1 MSLTSVLNIGRSA
14 LGASQVGIQIAGNN
28 MANAATPG
36 YSRQVGTFSPMR
48 GDSSLQG
55 ISIGLGVQVRD
66 VRRQVDNALTGRL
79 WASAADQSAAQTQ
92 YGLMS
97 QIESVLGELGDN
109 DLSSEMSSFFRA
121 WSETANGN
129 GSSAVVVNQGAKLA
143 SFVRSLR
150 SDLTQQ
156 RTLLDQQ
163 LAEGVRSANELL
175 TQVAELNRAIYDAE
189 GTGATA
195 NTLRDQRDQ
204 ALTDLSSLLEVSV
217 VDRGQQGIDVLVGS
231 TPVVMGSR
239 SRGLEV
245 RRESDNGET
254 VTRVLVSESQ
264 TQLDITTG
272 QIGAVVSG
280 RTGALDETVA
290 ALDEIA
296 AQLIFQVNKLHSTG
310 RNLSGFSAL
319 SGSLTVRTADRTLAM
334 NDPENE
340 TFSGLPYSAVSG
352 GFVVNV
358 RNTATGA
365 AESVRVNVDLDGL
378 TNAGLPGT
386 GDDTTAE
393 GIRAAIDAVSGL
405 SASFDAEG
413 KLVIEADEGL
423 EFSLADDTSGALA
436 VLGVNAYFTGTNG
449 TDIEVRGDLERNPS
463 LLARGRDTASGF
475 VENGTALA
483 INGLQTQK
491 ISTLSDRSITEAWRD
506 ASQLVGNRTAT
517 AKSRAEASAV
527 VTESLSAQRA
537 AVSGVSLDEE
547 AVNLINY
554 QRQYQGAARLI
565 SIADELTQTL
575 LNLV

>member
-48 GDSSLQG
+48 GDSSVQG

-365 AESVRVNVDLDGL
+365 AESVRVNVDLNGL

-423 EFSLADDTSGALA
+423 EFSFADDTSGALA

>member
-365 AESVRVNVDLDGL
+365 AAFCL
-378 TNAGLPGT
+378 TM
-386 GDDTTAE
+386 
-393 GIRAAIDAVSGL
+393 
-405 SASFDAEG
+405 
-413 KLVIEADEGL
+413 K
-423 EFSLADDTSGALA
+423 
-436 VLGVNAYFTGTNG
+436 
-449 TDIEVRGDLERNPS
+449 
-463 LLARGRDTASGF
+463 
-475 VENGTALA
+475 
-483 INGLQTQK
+483 
-491 ISTLSDRSITEAWRD
+491 SITSLMRFE
-506 ASQLVGNRTAT
+506 RTPW
-517 AKSRAEASAV
+517 
-527 VTESLSAQRA
+527 
-537 AVSGVSLDEE
+537 
-547 AVNLINY
+547 
-554 QRQYQGAARLI
+554 
-565 SIADELTQTL
+565 
-575 LNLV
+575 

>member
-565 SIADELTQTL
+565 SLADELTQTL

>member
-1 MSLTSVLNIGRSA
+1 
-14 LGASQVGIQIAGNN
+14 
-28 MANAATPG
+28 
-36 YSRQVGTFSPMR
+36 
-48 GDSSLQG
+48 
-55 ISIGLGVQVRD
+55 
-66 VRRQVDNALTGRL
+66 
-79 WASAADQSAAQTQ
+79 
-92 YGLMS
+92 
-97 QIESVLGELGDN
+97 
-109 DLSSEMSSFFRA
+109 
-121 WSETANGN
+121 
-129 GSSAVVVNQGAKLA
+129 
-143 SFVRSLR
+143 
-150 SDLTQQ
+150 
-156 RTLLDQQ
+156 
-163 LAEGVRSANELL
+163 
-175 TQVAELNRAIYDAE
+175 
-189 GTGATA
+189 
-195 NTLRDQRDQ
+195 
-204 ALTDLSSLLEVSV
+204 
-217 VDRGQQGIDVLVGS
+217 
-231 TPVVMGSR
+231 
-239 SRGLEV
+239 
-245 RRESDNGET
+245 
-254 VTRVLVSESQ
+254 
-264 TQLDITTG
+264 
-272 QIGAVVSG
+272 
-280 RTGALDETVA
+280 
-290 ALDEIA
+290 
-296 AQLIFQVNKLHSTG
+296 
-310 RNLSGFSAL
+310 
-319 SGSLTVRTADRTLAM
+319 
-334 NDPENE
+334 
-340 TFSGLPYSAVSG
+340 
-352 GFVVNV
+352 
-358 RNTATGA
+358 
-365 AESVRVNVDLDGL
+365 VDLNGL

-423 EFSLADDTSGALA
+423 EFSFADDTSGALA

>member
-48 GDSSLQG
+48 GDSSVQG

-365 AESVRVNVDLDGL
+365 AESVRVNVDLNGL

-423 EFSLADDTSGALA
+423 EFSFADDTSGALA

-506 ASQLVGNRTAT
+506 ASQLVGNQTAT